1 VSGDLISA
9 GGLNIIVGV
18 GFIRPEQLAVGGG
31 ILGRR
36 KPSSLKQ
43 VGFIRP
49 VRLVNADGLD
59 KSSPY
64 KESADLSDPRQ
75 FCTRRWDIREEVS
88 LLPKDG
94 CGLDESSPYRFLLD
108 AGESPSPKWSPIK
121 GEEKKNN

>member
-18 GFIRPEQLAVGGG
+18 GFIRPEQLVVGGG

-36 KPSSLKQ
+36 
-43 VGFIRP
+43 
-49 VRLVNADGLD
+49 
-59 KSSPY
+59 
-64 KESADLSDPRQ
+64 
-75 FCTRRWDIREEVS
+75 S

-94 CGLDESSPYRFLLD
+94 CGLDKSSPYRFLLD